1 MIGKRWKTCL
11 AEPSSSICH
20 GQCCA
25 ALALVVKVSM
35 TLFMFLP
42 IFARV
47 SNRSWQQ
54 RQRCQHPAPATLAQS
69 VRGCQR
75 ECDCAA
81 PSHTAFLSR
90 SGILSAGSVLPT
102 CREKWGSQ
110 TRWPVTLHC
119 AMSHMSALC
128 SHLALREQRQ
138 NGCASM
144 ASLVT

>member
-42 IFARV
+42 IFAQV

-102 CREKWGSQ
+102 CREKWEKVRPGDE
-110 TRWPVTLHC
+110 
-119 AMSHMSALC
+119 SHVSTVLSPGTERTAAKWLC
-128 SHLALREQRQ
+128 QHGLLGHVKS
-138 NGCASM
+138 
-144 ASLVT
+144 

>member
-69 VRGCQR
+69 VRGSATARPRRTPPSCPGLGSCQQ
-75 ECDCAA
+75 EVSCQPVGKNGKKSDPVAGDPSLCDESHVSTVLSPGTERTAA
-81 PSHTAFLSR
+81 
-90 SGILSAGSVLPT
+90 
-102 CREKWGSQ
+102 KW
-110 TRWPVTLHC
+110 
-119 AMSHMSALC
+119 LC
-128 SHLALREQRQ
+128 QHGLLGHVKS
-138 NGCASM
+138 
-144 ASLVT
+144 